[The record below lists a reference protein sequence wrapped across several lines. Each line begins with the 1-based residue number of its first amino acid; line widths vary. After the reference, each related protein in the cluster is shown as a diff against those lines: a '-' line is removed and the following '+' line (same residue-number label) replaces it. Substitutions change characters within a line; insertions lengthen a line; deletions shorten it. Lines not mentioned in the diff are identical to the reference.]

1 MLHLVDLKNAFY
13 DLEILI
19 SPFDHFMIAILIRFG
34 GLVSGPVPTSVRP
47 VVIIGWYYPDEIGGQ
62 MRGSIQQPILI
73 RVALRF
79 AF

>member
-34 GLVSGPVPTSVRP
+34 GLVWPCTSVRP
-47 VVIIGWYYPDEIGGQ
+47 VVIIGWYYPDE
-62 MRGSIQQPILI
+62 MRTNEGAHNSQ
-73 RVALRF
+73 F
-79 AF
+79 